1 MKPELPLGLPAGS
14 VRAIITILLVIVSAS
29 LLFVDTAS
37 GADDV
42 KAMFVMLTGYA
53 VKLYFDTRQDQEAAQ
68 GPTVQE
74 PEVG

>member
-1 MKPELPLGLPAGS
+1 LEKPLGLPAGS
-14 VRAIITILLVIVSAS
+14 VRAIITILLVITSAA

-53 VKLYFDTRQDQEAAQ
+53 VKLYFDTRQDQETAA
-68 GPTVQE
+68 GPSVE
-74 PEVG
+74 DPELG